1 MKNLLEVRPAPG
13 TDYRARSRFRTVG
26 LTLGFVGVALAL
38 ATLVNGIAAGVLAGR
53 SGEEV
58 TVGRLAHGRS
68 AWPRRRSAPSSLGSR

>member
-1 MKNLLEVRPAPG
+1 MQDLLEVRPVPG

-58 TVGRLAHGRS
+58 TVGRLA
-68 AWPRRRSAPSSLGSR
+68 AWSFGLATTAFGTIKFGSR